1 MWHSAELLCTN
12 CRAQPGESN
21 GMEPVA
27 VTAQRRTPGTLERY
41 GVAIGTVMASALL
54 TYFLARYIQHT
65 IFIFFIAA
73 VFFTA
78 WYGGIGPAVL
88 TTIAGLLVVDYFFI
102 VPFYSF
108 G

>member
-1 MWHSAELLCTN
+1 MRKLS
-12 CRAQPGESN
+12 RATRESG
-21 GMEPVA
+21 GMEPVE

-41 GVAIGTVMASALL
+41 AVAVGTILVAALL

-73 VFFTA
+73 VFFGA
-78 WYGGIGPAVL
+78 WYGGVGPAIL
-88 TTIAGLLVVDYFFI
+88 TTIAGLLIVDYFFI

-108 G
+108 